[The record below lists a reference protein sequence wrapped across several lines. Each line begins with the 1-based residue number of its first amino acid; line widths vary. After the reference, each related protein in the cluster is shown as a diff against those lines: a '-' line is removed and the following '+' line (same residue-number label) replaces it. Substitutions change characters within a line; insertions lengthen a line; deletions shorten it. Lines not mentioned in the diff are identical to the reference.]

1 MQWTESTFKSYNLF
15 LILINI
21 FKVAHKLLGSIVAFS
36 YIMCVLLA
44 DFLLSPDGS
53 HFCFPVF
60 HYLIPPIYIIIA
72 MSIQKDEGLRK
83 AGNIFWLR
91 HL

>member
-36 YIMCVLLA
+36 SIMCVLLA
-44 DFLLSPDGS
+44 GFLLSPDGS

-60 HYLIPPIYIIIA
+60 HYLIPPIYIIIV
-72 MSIQKDEGLRK
+72 MSIQKDEDLRK
-83 AGNIFWLR
+83 ARNIF
-91 HL
+91 